1 MKPTTLTFD
10 KDRIDRLHVLMV
22 AAGKS
27 PATDGNMMMAASEM
41 IDWISRQIQQAAAQ
55 PELNLVD
62 SKAA

>member
-10 KDRIDRLHVLMV
+10 RDRIDRLHVLIV

-27 PATDGNMMMAASEM
+27 PATDGNMMMAAAEM
-41 IDWISRQIQQAAAQ
+41 VDWIGRQVQAASAH
-55 PELNLVD
+55 PELNLVN

>member
-1 MKPTTLTFD
+1 MKPITLTLD
-10 KDRIDRLHVLMV
+10 KDRMDRLHVLVV

-27 PATDGNMMMAASEM
+27 PATDGNMMMAAAEM
-41 IDWISRQIQQAAAQ
+41 IDWIGRQVQASTAQ